1 MGYSQ
6 QNSWKLHDKNHTIKA
21 IEGRALLKQLSS
33 FWKLKVIQRIIYKT
47 QTVITSEVL
56 IDKLAKHR
64 QA

>member
-1 MGYSQ
+1 M
-6 QNSWKLHDKNHTIKA
+6 
-21 IEGRALLKQLSS
+21 LKQLSS